1 MKLNHGAQKIAVCSN
16 SATLQ
21 CYSPTTIAVIRQH
34 FVQNHIA
41 ITVGLNYTVES
52 L

>member
-1 MKLNHGAQKIAVCSN
+1 MNRGAQKIAVCSN

-21 CYSPTTIAVIRQH
+21 CYSPTPTIVVIRQH

-41 ITVGLNYTVES
+41 ITVGLNYTT